1 MKRIL
6 ILVSLIFILLAVV
19 FILFFFTTTK
29 NNRPAAE
36 SGTVTTEEDTPVVIT
51 LSGSDPDGDLL
62 SFIVAAGPSHGSL
75 SGAEPN
81 LVYTPERDFNGSDSF
96 TFKAGDGS
104 SDSEVATV
112 SITVKPVNDPPT
124 ANDDNSNTI
133 EDTPVVVVDVLAN
146 DTDVD
151 NDRLVILGVTQ
162 GRNGSVTIN
171 ANNKLIYKPN
181 RNFSGADSFS
191 YTVSDGKGGTDTAEV
206 KITVAAVND
215 PPVIT
220 SKPPT
225 TTRVWSSYSYDI
237 DARDP
242 DANDTLRYSLID
254 NPEGMIIDSNTGL
267 IEWRPDNT
275 QDGDHDVT
283 VKVEDVNKVPASDT
297 QSFTVTVTSLSSPL
311 ITPMT
316 VENVYDHTSRK
327 KLPTEDR
334 IAVIKAGDN
343 KYHEIEVGSSISVDF
358 SDAKIPEGGK
368 IISVTIFVEHFED
381 RQFPTGKLRWSIGKN
396 LMENPVIWA
405 SINAPTRD
413 GPENKATDSWDIT
426 SIVNTPEM
434 IDSLQFQIENNSN
447 IAQRKVCV
455 DYIYATVRWY

>member
-1 MKRIL
+1 MKRAL
-6 ILVSLIFILLAVV
+6 ILVSLIFILLAIV
-19 FILFFFTTTK
+19 FILFFVTSTNEQPLAE
-29 NNRPAAE
+29 NN
-36 SGTVTTEEDTPVVIT
+36 TVTTEEDTPAMIT

-62 SFIVAAGPSHGSL
+62 SFSVVTGPSHGNL
-75 SGAEPN
+75 RGTEPN
-81 LVYTPERDFNGSDSF
+81 LIYTPNKNFNGSDSF
-96 TFKAGDGS
+96 TFKVGDGS
-104 SDSEVATV
+104 SDSEAATV
-112 SITVKPVNDPPT
+112 AITVTSVNDPPK
-124 ANDDNSNTI
+124 ANNDISSAI

-151 NDRLVILGVTQ
+151 NDHLVILGVTQ
-162 GRNGSVTIN
+162 GQNGSVTIN
-171 ANNKLIYKPN
+171 TNNMLIYRPN
-181 RNFSGADSFS
+181 RNFSGTDSFG
-191 YTVSDGKGGTDTAEV
+191 YTVSDGKGGTDTAGVEMT
-206 KITVAAVND
+206 ITAVND

-225 TTRVWSSYSYDI
+225 TTRVWSSYSYDV

-254 NPEGMIIDSNTGL
+254 KPEGMNIDPNTGL

-275 QDGDHDVT
+275 QDGDHDIT
-283 VKVEDVNKVPASDT
+283 VKVEDANKVPASDT

-311 ITPMT
+311 ITPLT

-343 KYHEIEVGSSISVDF
+343 KYCEIEVGSSISVEF
-358 SDAKIPEGGK
+358 SDARIPEGGK

-381 RQFPTGKLRWSIGKN
+381 RQFPTGKLKWSIGKD

-405 SINAPTRD
+405 SINAPARD
-413 GPENKATDSWDIT
+413 GPANKATDSWDIT

-447 IAQRKVCV
+447 MAQRKACV
-455 DYIYATVRWY
+455 DYIYGIVRWY